1 MKNHLK
7 LAAIVVFA
15 AAASAA
21 HAGIVEELL
30 AVPAI
35 QSLLGR
41 VPELQAAVQRCANA
55 GFRQRNI
62 AICEQAE
69 AAARLARIP
78 PELRTLLSNP
88 AAASSIRE
96 LCLAVQSGALQNSY
110 LCAELA
116 KADIGFRALMD
127 QRRQMPPPA
136 PVPPREGG
144 ESGHS

>member
-21 HAGIVEELL
+21 QAGIVEDLL

-41 VPELQAAVQRCANA
+41 IPELQAAVQRCANT
-55 GFRQRNI
+55 GFRQRNT

-69 AAARLARIP
+69 SAARLARVP
-78 PELRTLLSNP
+78 PELRTLLSTP
-88 AAASSIRE
+88 AAAASIRE
-96 LCLAVQSGALQNSY
+96 LCLAVQSTAVQNSY

-116 KADIGFRALMD
+116 KADSGFKVLMD
-127 QRRQMPPPA
+127 QRRQIPPPA
-136 PVPPREGG
+136 PAPAQ